1 MEDQENFVRECNNI
15 VLVTRANLDLLDDF
29 YRENK
34 PYMDEIDTNYQKV
47 YTKERRYRKWLE
59 K

>member
-1 MEDQENFVRECNNI
+1 MEEQENFVRECNNM
-15 VLVTRANLDLLDDF
+15 VLVARANLDLLDDF

-47 YTKERRYRKWLE
+47 FRR
-59 K
+59 